1 MSRGFSGL
9 HAWIVQRVTAIYI
22 AIATL
27 ILAYCLTANAPDH
40 FQQWHDIVSIPY
52 ITIFLA
58 LLVISILYHAWIGIR
73 DVILDYV
80 KPVGLR
86 LFISSMIIFIL
97 LGSGFWFF
105 RALLL
110 VAIFP
115 G

>member
-9 HAWIVQRVTAIYI
+9 QAWVIQRVTAIYI

-27 ILAYCLTANAPDH
+27 ILAYCLTLNTPEN
-40 FQQWHDIVSIPY
+40 FQQWHEVVSIPY
-52 ITIFLA
+52 VTIFLA

-86 LFISSMIIFIL
+86 LLISSMIIFVL
-97 LGSGFWFF
+97 LGSGVWFF

-110 VAIFP
+110 ATTYP
-115 G
+115 S